1 MNSEESILKQF
12 QINRDNCIKCYKCTK
27 VCALGL
33 ISVNRKTG
41 YPKFRENIEKQCMD
55 CGQCSAV
62 CNGSLTPRATQTNL
76 EKIHQ
81 EVHADGVL
89 KINDR
94 TATSLSSLNVDKKC
108 INPDIT
114 NCFPTKNDFNKLIKY
129 RRSVRNYKGEEVPN
143 DILIEIVNSVNW
155 QPTACNQQTHEWIII
170 SSREKTRKLAELVVE
185 WFRICEQA
193 PAIVDA
199 WDKGN
204 ECIFRGAPSV
214 IICHAPTDSVLP
226 AYDTAIATTA
236 IDLALPVYGLGSCWA
251 GLFMLASLN
260 SKISKDIYEFLEI
273 PEGNRIY
280 TGLMVGYPKFKY
292 NYIPNRKKQKIRL
305 LST

>member
-41 YPKFRENIEKQCMD
+41 YPKFTENIAELCMD

-62 CNGSLTPRATQTNL
+62 CSGCLIPRTTQTNL
-76 EKIHQ
+76 EKIPQ
-81 EVHADGVL
+81 EA
-89 KINDR
+89 INDR
-94 TATSLSSLNVDKKC
+94 SATSRSGLNVDKKGVNC
-108 INPDIT
+108 DIA
-114 NCFPTKNDFNKLIKY
+114 NCFPTKTDFNKLIKY
-129 RRSVRNYKGEEVPN
+129 RRSVRNYKEEKIPN
-143 DILIEIVNSVNW
+143 DILIEVVNSVNW

-170 SSREKTRKLAELVVE
+170 NSREKTRKLAGLVVE
-185 WFRICEQA
+185 WFRMCEQA

-236 IDLALPVYGLGSCWA
+236 IDLALPVYGLGGCWA
-251 GLFMLASLN
+251 GLFMLASIN

-280 TGLMVGYPKFKY
+280 TGLMAGYPKFKY
-292 NYIPNRKKQKIRL
+292 NYIPNRKKQKIRI